1 MYVCVEMFHVSWT
14 KFFFLMIKAK
24 STESPIYMVIST
36 FVEQKLRL
44 SKVKQFV
51 QSMKRSSDKWGHI
64 DLSLYQYFSRGILN
78 LYIIQRT
85 RLRFFIVK
93 DVQTIFFYD
102 IGKYF
107 SMVLTFK
114 GMGTFSFQLKLR
126 Y

>member
-1 MYVCVEMFHVSWT
+1 
-14 KFFFLMIKAK
+14 MIKAK

-51 QSMKRSSDKWGHI
+51 QSMRRSSDKWGHI
-64 DLSLYQYFSRGILN
+64 DLSLYQYFSRGYTQS
-78 LYIIQRT
+78 LYYSKDKIKIFYCQRCS
-85 RLRFFIVK
+85 
-93 DVQTIFFYD
+93 DDFFYD
-102 IGKYF
+102 IGKCF

-114 GMGTFSFQLKLR
+114 GMDTFSFQLKLR